1 MVHVPRGKP
10 GLGVTVDAEFI
21 ESLTTRA
28 EVLRSTSAQVA
39 V

>member
-1 MVHVPRGKP
+1 VHVPRDKP

-21 ESLTTRA
+21 ESLTTRV
-28 EVLRSTSAQVA
+28 ETLRGTTAQVA